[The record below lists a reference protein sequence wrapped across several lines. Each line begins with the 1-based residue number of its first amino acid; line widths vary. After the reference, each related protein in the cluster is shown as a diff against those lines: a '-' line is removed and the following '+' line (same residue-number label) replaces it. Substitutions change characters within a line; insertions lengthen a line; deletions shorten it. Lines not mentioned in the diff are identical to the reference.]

1 MRCDEVMKT
10 GVHTVQPEDHAEQA
24 ARMMEQ
30 MNVGFLPVVD
40 RDGKVVGTVTD
51 RDIAIR
57 VVGRGHPAVTTI
69 HEVMT
74 REVVSCKPADDVHL
88 AERLMARNHKSR
100 IIVLDDDGKL
110 AGVISLSD
118 VAERES
124 DPARAARTMREV
136 SDREARE

>member
-10 GVHTVQPEDHAEQA
+10 GVHSVQPEDHAEQA
-24 ARMMEQ
+24 ARMMDQ

-40 RDGKVVGTVTD
+40 EGGRVVGTVTD
-51 RDIAIR
+51 RDIAVR

-74 REVVSCKPADDVHL
+74 REVVSCKPEDDVQL

-100 IIVLDDDGKL
+100 IIVLDEDGKL

-118 VAERES
+118 IASRET

-136 SDREARE
+136 SDREARD